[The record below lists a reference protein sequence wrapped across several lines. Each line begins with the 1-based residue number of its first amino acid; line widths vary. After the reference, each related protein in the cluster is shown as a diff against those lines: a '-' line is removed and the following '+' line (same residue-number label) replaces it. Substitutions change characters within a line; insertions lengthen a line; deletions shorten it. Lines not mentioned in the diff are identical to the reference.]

1 MSAACLAIKNGDCE
15 AAIVIAATT
24 FFSPTTAI
32 YRKSAGIGSVSGR
45 CATFSASADGFLPSE
60 GVAAIV
66 IQRGHDAEGPSLAR
80 VRATAVNQDGR
91 SMGFAAPN
99 PAAQAKLLEMGL
111 KRAGVTPDDISYME
125 SMFASIL
132 FR

>member
-1 MSAACLAIKNGDCE
+1 M
-15 AAIVIAATT
+15 
-24 FFSPTTAI
+24 
-32 YRKSAGIGSVSGR
+32 SGR

-66 IQRGHDAEGPSLAR
+66 IQRKRDINGPSLAR
-80 VRATAVNQDGR
+80 IRSTAINQDGR

-111 KRAGVTPDDISYME
+111 KRAGCTPDDISYLE
-125 SMFASIL
+125 CALPSARFL
-132 FR
+132 WCFPLT